1 MSWTA
6 LLLHPQQDLKVA
18 SEVAVISLRNGAL
31 KIWLNPADQDIF
43 MKLPRSTTQ
52 CNLIADSAKQHVN
65 FVMSCLWDDIVKAT
79 SQGATLQELKRL
91 ILKQP
96 MG

>member
-1 MSWTA
+1 MT
-6 LLLHPQQDLKVA
+6 VA

-43 MKLPRSTTQ
+43 MKLPLSTTQ

-79 SQGATLQELKRL
+79 SQGATLQESKRL